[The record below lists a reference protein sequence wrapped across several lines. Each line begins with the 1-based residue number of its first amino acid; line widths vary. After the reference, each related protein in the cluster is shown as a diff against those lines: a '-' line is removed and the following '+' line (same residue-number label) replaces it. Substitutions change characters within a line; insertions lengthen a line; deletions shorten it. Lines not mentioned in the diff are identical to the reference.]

1 MNSDCSVLGKRKYG
15 TAFNSDSFDD
25 SRYGNHIGAD
35 FFKNGGVGHG
45 IKINSSILC
54 EERKSKSDNNSDSN
68 SDSNSNNEEMYKW
81 CCEYLENKKGV
92 GVRR

>member
-1 MNSDCSVLGKRKYG
+1 MNSTCSVLGKRKYG
-15 TAFNSDSFDD
+15 IAFHSDSFDD

-54 EERKSKSDNNSDSN
+54 EERKSSD
-68 SDSNSNNEEMYKW
+68 EEIYKW
-81 CCEYLENKKGV
+81 CCEYLENKKKGID
-92 GVRR
+92 GNR